1 MKIRQPFAQGA
12 RVKFEEAAQAY
23 GDKLYNSKYDPRM
36 PVPSAKPAAQGSA
49 AAPAQA
55 GAAVAPAQ
63 AAQ

>member
-1 MKIRQPFAQGA
+1 
-12 RVKFEEAAQAY
+12 VKFEEAAQAY